1 MLNLKSTLTLIEY
14 LSSEMI
20 NRLNEKEDV
29 VDLELMQISD
39 MLNTAVKHYD
49 YLLEKETKINLKM
62 GIELSV
68 M

>member
-20 NRLNEKEDV
+20 NILNEKEDV

>member
-29 VDLELMQISD
+29 VDLEVMQISD
-39 MLNTAVKHYD
+39 MLHTAVKHYD